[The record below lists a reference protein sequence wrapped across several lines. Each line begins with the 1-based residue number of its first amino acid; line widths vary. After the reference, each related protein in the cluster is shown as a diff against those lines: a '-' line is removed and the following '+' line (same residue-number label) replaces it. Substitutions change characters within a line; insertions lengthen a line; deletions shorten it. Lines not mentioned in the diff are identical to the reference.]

1 MVRYL
6 DVYRAPIADDQG
18 VRCMKRILAML
29 LLAMMLVPMCAIASA
44 SPAAYASSDDSTRPL
59 ALHDSNG
66 ASYHLATAA
75 DVHALKET
83 WGVRE
88 PGKDYNVIYNG
99 FGTGAAPPTEDS
111 YAKMVGKVLIQD
123 SAPAGPMAIPSAYDL
138 SKQPYFPA
146 VGNQGGQGS
155 CAAWAATY
163 YTYGYLEAKD
173 NGWADAKTG
182 ATAHLMSPA
191 WTYNKVNG
199 GSDLGSWM
207 TDCFAITT
215 DWGTATL
222 ATLGYRDS
230 DPLAW
235 GKQAAWREAPLHKG
249 LSIVELD
256 YSGDATIDQLKALI
270 AAEQPVTFT
279 LHADGFDFI
288 GNDHILN
295 ASEYN
300 VHSMNHAQTIVGYND
315 SISGGSDVGAFR
327 VVNSWGT
334 GFEDNGYYWITY
346 KAFKRIAALNSNLG
360 LSYVTDRI
368 DYSPSLLAVWHFNSA
383 PTRDA
388 MPEVGIGPPQAPV
401 DWLKPYLASD
411 SSTSHRQETFM
422 CLDITGL
429 RDHYDA
435 GTNSFYLRHDSAKT
449 AGTISDFKVEIYAS
463 GYVAGQPTQASGQAS
478 NLPVST
484 VNTATL
490 SFPYYAPI
498 AANEA
503 METNLTY
510 SSTTLSLWVPVNHH
524 SWFGGDALQ
533 SGDTADSSS
542 SVVQTTV
549 SGPGTATFYWKVSS
563 ESGKDVLRASVDG
576 SIKLNISGEVDW
588 QIATLTL
595 TSGAHTLR
603 WEYIKDATNSVG
615 SDAGWID
622 RLRILPQDD
631 AYEPNNDAQHAKS
644 LGAGSY
650 DLVGNNDDWFKV
662 GLGTGARLYANIT
675 LINANGNLDLF
686 LYDTDAST
694 LLRSSATANDLESVQ
709 LDGAGQAGEYYLLI
723 KGHDG
728 DTNIYTLTIEI
739 KQNDFDYGSVSSI
752 TILSGTGAFS
762 SLSPGSKVIIVTAG
776 NAISGS
782 VTLSCNNQ
790 WADGLAVPVIGAPSW
805 GAHSSSYSVPSGGLA
820 TGTTILSAPISLTAP
835 ATGGQYYLIFAF
847 RNESAAAQVA
857 SATRSPASPVWNDG
871 NDIASFSSLQVL
883 SAQSSGR
890 AAGQWLIGGVNK
902 AVPIP
907 ADAIVINVQV
917 PDSTPPQTSAHA
929 SGTPGNAGWYRSSVS
944 VAFTATDSGGSGVR
958 STYFNLDGSGWM
970 PYGSPVAVNEE
981 GNHTLLYYS
990 KDNAG
995 NTEATRS
1002 MTLRIDLTA
1011 PSSDYSIEGTQ
1022 GQDGWYVSSTSI
1034 TLSASDATSGLVGIF
1049 YRVDGSGWSEFS
1061 DILLL
1066 TEEGTHLVERYA
1078 QDVAGTNESVKS
1090 FTAKIDRSA
1099 PHAVALLNGTSSG
1112 SWFNSSVEVNL
1123 TAEDD
1128 LSGPLGIQYRLDG
1141 GPWTE
1146 CQGEVTV
1153 VPEGEHVLEYY
1164 AVDRAGLISEVQNLT
1179 FGIDRTEPQLQVLV
1193 TGNQS
1198 EGWFTEEA
1206 WIELNASDND
1216 SGLESLTC
1224 AVNGSSPIQ
1233 YDGPFSLGDGTYQL
1247 SFQARDLAGNV
1258 VNQAMQVKV
1267 DLLAPQTS
1275 MAVDGQAGQLGW
1287 FLSEVNVTITAS
1299 DSASGVAS
1307 VHYRL
1312 DHGDWSTN
1320 ASFPVLTEGNH
1331 TLEYYSVDRA
1341 GNREP
1346 MRNSTISL
1354 DMSAPFLLDFLEGE
1368 RGMGSWYSHNLTASF
1383 ECNDQTSGVA
1393 GIYYRLDQGQWTL
1406 FSSVLLLGAEGPH
1419 SLAYYVVDRAGNRA
1433 EVQLRNFSI
1442 DDSAP
1447 SIEMFHGSQVGQNGW
1462 YTSAVIVGFNAS
1474 DELSGVYWVQYSLD
1488 DGPWMTGNS
1497 TSVAEDGVHDLK
1509 YKAMDRAGI
1518 ESAVGSFSFKI
1529 DGTSPQ
1535 LSLPS
1540 SAGSFT
1546 VDSVVIN
1553 WQDLDNVSGVALVEY
1568 SLDGGSLRTVMPQ
1581 SGSRIALSELADGDH
1596 RLLVRVTDK
1605 AGNSAAKTVTFHVDT
1620 NLLSPDGP
1628 SGPWLL
1634 IGMVVAV
1641 LGAVS
1646 LVALFLRRRPK

>member
-1 MVRYL
+1 
-6 DVYRAPIADDQG
+6 
-18 VRCMKRILAML
+18 MKQILAML
-29 LLAMMLVPMCAIASA
+29 LLAMMLVPMCTLASA
-44 SPAAYASSDDSTRPL
+44 TPAAYASADDSTRPL
-59 ALHDSNG
+59 AQLDNNGSN
-66 ASYHLATAA
+66 YHLATVA
-75 DVHALKET
+75 DVQALRET

-88 PGKDYNVIYNG
+88 PGKDYNVIVNG
-99 FGTGAAPPTEDS
+99 FGTGAAPPTEES

-123 SAPAGPMAIPSAYDL
+123 SVPAGAMDIPSAYDL

-173 NGWADAKTG
+173 NGWVDAKNG
-182 ATAHLMSPA
+182 VPAHLMSPA

-199 GSDLGSWM
+199 GSDRGSWM
-207 TDCFAITT
+207 TDNFAITT

-222 ATLGYRDS
+222 ATLSYRDS

-249 LSIVELD
+249 LSVVELD
-256 YSGDATIDQLKALI
+256 YNGDATIDQLKSLI
-270 AAEQPVTFT
+270 TAEQPITFT
-279 LHADGFDFI
+279 LNASGFDGI
-288 GNDHILN
+288 DSDHILN
-295 ASEYN
+295 ASGYN
-300 VHSMNHAQTIVGYND
+300 VPRMNHAQTIVGYNN

-368 DYSPSLLAVWHFNSA
+368 DYSPTLLAVWHFNSA

-401 DWLKPYLASD
+401 DALEPYLASD

-429 RDHYDA
+429 KDHYDA
-435 GTNSFYLRHDSAKT
+435 GTNNFYLRHDSAKT
-449 AGTISDFKVEIYAS
+449 AGTISDFKVELYAL
-463 GYVAGQPTQASGQAS
+463 GYVAGQPTQVSGQAS

-484 VNTATL
+484 VSTATL

-498 AANEA
+498 TANEA
-503 METNLTY
+503 VETNLTY

-533 SGDTADSSS
+533 SGDTADGSS

-588 QIATLTL
+588 QLATLTL
-595 TSGAHTLR
+595 TSGVHALR

-622 RLRILPQDD
+622 RLRILPRDD
-631 AYEPNNDAQHAKS
+631 AYEPNNNAQHAKS
-644 LGAGSY
+644 LGTGSY

-662 GLGTGARLYANIT
+662 GLSTGARLYANIT
-675 LINANGNLDLF
+675 LSNANGNLDLF

-709 LDGAGQAGEYYLLI
+709 LDGADQAGEYYLLI

-728 DTNIYTLTIEI
+728 DTNVYTLTIEI
-739 KQNDFDYGSVSSI
+739 KQNDFDYGSMSSI
-752 TILSGTGAFS
+752 AILSGTGSFS
-762 SLSPGSKVIIVTAG
+762 SLSPSSKVISVTVG
-776 NAISGS
+776 NAINGS
-782 VTLSCNNQ
+782 VTLSCNDQ
-790 WADGLAVPVIGAPSW
+790 WADGLTVPLIGTPSW
-805 GAHSSSYSVPSGGLA
+805 GTHSSSYSVPSSALE
-820 TGTTILSAPISLTAP
+820 TGTTSLSAPISLTAP

-857 SATRSPASPVWNDG
+857 SATRSPASPAWNDG
-871 NDIASFSSLQVL
+871 NDIASFSASQVL

-890 AAGQWLIGGVNK
+890 VTGQWLIGGVNK

-917 PDSTPPQTSAHA
+917 PDSIPPQTSARA
-929 SGTPGNAGWYRSSVS
+929 TGTPGNAGWYKSIVS
-944 VAFTATDSGGSGVR
+944 VVLMATDSGGSGVR
-958 STYFNLDGSGWM
+958 STYFNLDGSGWR
-970 PYGSPVAVNEE
+970 PYWSPVAVNEE

-990 KDNAG
+990 ADNAG

-1002 MTLRIDLTA
+1002 MTLKIDLTA
-1011 PSSDYSIEGTQ
+1011 PSSDYSIEGTL

-1034 TLSASDATSGLVGIF
+1034 NLSASDAISGLARIF
-1049 YRVDGSGWSEFS
+1049 YRMDGSGWSEFS
-1061 DILLL
+1061 DVLSL

-1078 QDVAGTNESVKS
+1078 QDVAGTNESARS
-1090 FTAKIDRSA
+1090 FTLKIDRSPPSA
-1099 PHAVALLNGTSSG
+1099 GALLDGAASPG

-1123 TAEDD
+1123 TAMDD
-1128 LSGPLGIQYRLDG
+1128 LSGLLGIRYRLDG

-1146 CQGEVTV
+1146 FQGEVAV
-1153 VPEGEHVLEYY
+1153 VAEGEHALEYY
-1164 AVDRAGLISEVQNLT
+1164 AIDRAGLISEVQNLI
-1179 FGIDRTEPQLQVLV
+1179 FGIDRTKPQLQVLM
-1193 TGNQS
+1193 TGNHSQ
-1198 EGWFTEEA
+1198 GWFTEEA
-1206 WIELNASDND
+1206 RIELNASDNA
-1216 SGLESLTC
+1216 SGLESLTY

-1247 SFQARDLAGNV
+1247 SFQAWDLAGNV

-1275 MAVDGQAGQLGW
+1275 MAVDGEAGQLGW
-1287 FLSEVNVTITAS
+1287 FLSEVNVTLTAS

-1312 DHGDWSTN
+1312 DQGDWSTN
-1320 ASFPVLTEGNH
+1320 TSFPVLTAGNH
-1331 TLEYYSVDRA
+1331 TIEYYSVDRA

-1346 MRNSTISL
+1346 LRNFIISL
-1354 DMSAPFLLDFLEGE
+1354 DLSRPILLGILEGE
-1368 RGMGSWYSHNLTASF
+1368 KGMDPWYSHNLTANFAS
-1383 ECNDQTSGVA
+1383 EDQTSGVA

-1406 FSSVLLLGAEGPH
+1406 FSSVLLLDAEGPH
-1419 SLAYYVVDRAGNRA
+1419 SLAYYAVDRAGNRA

-1447 SIEMFHGSQVGQNGW
+1447 FIEIFHGLQGGQNGW
-1462 YTSAVIVGFNAS
+1462 YTSAVIIGFNAS
-1474 DELSGVYWVQYSLD
+1474 DELSGVHWVQYSLD
-1488 DGPWMTGNS
+1488 DGPWMTGNL

-1509 YKAMDRAGI
+1509 FKAMDRAGI
-1518 ESAVGSFSFKI
+1518 ESAIESFSFKV
-1529 DGTSPQ
+1529 DTTSPQ

-1540 SAGSFT
+1540 SAGPFT
-1546 VDSVVIN
+1546 ADSAVIN
-1553 WQDLDNVSGVALVEY
+1553 WQDLDNGSGVALVEY

-1581 SGSRIALSELADGDH
+1581 SGSHIALSELADGDH

-1605 AGNSAAKTVTFHVDT
+1605 AGNSAAKTMTFHVDT

-1628 SGPWLL
+1628 SGPWLI

-1646 LVALFLRRRPK
+1646 LLVLLLIRRSK